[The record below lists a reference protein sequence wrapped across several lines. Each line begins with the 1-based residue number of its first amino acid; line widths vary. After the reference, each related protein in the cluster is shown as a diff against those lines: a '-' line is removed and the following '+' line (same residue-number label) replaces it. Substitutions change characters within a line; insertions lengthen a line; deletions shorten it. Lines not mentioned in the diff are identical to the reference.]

1 MQYPTCCHIK
11 LDGTYCGSPSLR
23 DRKYCYHHLMQRGR
37 RLRRA
42 RALRD
47 NLPYR
52 IELPLL
58 TDLDAV
64 QFALS
69 EITQAVGT
77 GQLDQRA
84 AGKMLYAIQQAT
96 SIIKFRAKLEATQSQ
111 TSKKRKSARSRP
123 SLGAMFPCANS
134 RIEEYPDFEKH
145 LGLAPGADIDA
156 ETTAVL
162 QQAAEEEQDRR
173 AYAIPEPPPGVRLGS
188 AAYRVYRDEVF
199 QGMRLELDRYRHELR
214 DYHAQKRQQLEES
227 LKKEGMMSAPAAPQR
242 IAG

>member
-1 MQYPTCCHIK
+1 MQYPTCRHIK

-47 NLPYR
+47 NVPYR
-52 IELPLL
+52 IELPVL

-69 EITQAVGT
+69 EITQAVGS

-96 SIIKFRAKLEATQSQ
+96 SIIKFRAKLAAAQPETVQDDERAIPG
-111 TSKKRKSARSRP
+111 RP
-123 SLGAMFPCANS
+123 S
-134 RIEEYPDFEKH
+134 RIEEYPEFEKH

-156 ETTAVL
+156 EITAVL
-162 QQAAEEEQDRR
+162 QKAAEEEEYRK
-173 AYAIPEPPPGVRLGS
+173 AYAMPEPPPGVRPGS

-214 DYHAQKRQQLEES
+214 DYHAQKRQQLEETM
-227 LKKEGMMSAPAAPQR
+227 KKEGMMSVTTPAPER
-242 IAG
+242 RAG